1 MPSSGASLPLLAS
14 QLPASGSK
22 FPRTEVF
29 CCPSAFLTAS
39 LLASLAGGLR
49 GAERGSHPPTQ
60 DVSIFPLLVFLSAGL
75 RWSEQQICLNKSLL
89 LGGLQL

>member
-39 LLASLAGGLR
+39 LLASLAGAFAALR
-49 GAERGSHPPTQ
+49 EGHTHPRRTCPF
-60 DVSIFPLLVFLSAGL
+60 SLYLSF
-75 RWSEQQICLNKSLL
+75 
-89 LGGLQL
+89 